1 MAETSEN
8 PYATP
13 EAPIAMEAEG
23 AASAVFF
30 QVGAM
35 KLAVMY
41 VATWG
46 FYEIYWFYK
55 NFRSMQA
62 QGHNIWPAPRALFF
76 GITAYSLFKAVRER
90 NPSFSAGYLAVA
102 VFLFSGAANLPIPWF
117 LIYLLGFLP
126 LLPVRNAIEQINHE
140 LAPDSDPN
148 TRIRGWNYVVVV
160 IGCLWLLLVLVGVF
174 LPVTE

>member
-102 VFLFSGAANLPIPWF
+102 VFLFSRRRESSHPVVSYLPARVLAAAAGAQRHRANQSRASTRLRSEHTYPG
-117 LIYLLGFLP
+117 L
-126 LLPVRNAIEQINHE
+126 E
-140 LAPDSDPN
+140 L
-148 TRIRGWNYVVVV
+148 RGSGHRLSLAFARSGRGISSSY
-160 IGCLWLLLVLVGVF
+160 
-174 LPVTE
+174 